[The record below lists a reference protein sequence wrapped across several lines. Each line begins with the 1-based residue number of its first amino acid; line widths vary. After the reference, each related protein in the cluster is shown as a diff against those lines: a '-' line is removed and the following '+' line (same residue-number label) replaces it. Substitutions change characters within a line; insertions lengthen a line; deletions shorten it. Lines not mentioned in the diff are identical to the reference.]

1 MVGRVPPSVLPRSSQ
16 LRRFRI
22 FRVSA
27 HRVLSSARVTPEKTL
42 RSPSQRPATA
52 AVGRRIVAAQ
62 DGGQL
67 PRPAAARAWLGLV
80 DAEIWTCEAA
90 PGLPCRNR
98 AVADKES
105 HRWLRTAEGAAGRL
119 AAKTAVATAHR
130 VMAMRPARRRRTPA
144 IERPPGFRRA
154 GDRGSQ

>member
-105 HRWLRTAEGAAGRL
+105 HRWLRTAGRGCGRISGGDDRGGDGPQGDGHAACP
-119 AAKTAVATAHR
+119 AQTDSSHR
-130 VMAMRPARRRRTPA
+130 APARVQEGR
-144 IERPPGFRRA
+144 
-154 GDRGSQ
+154 